1 MKKNASAPLLI
12 VCAVLA
18 FAAAALCIAAVLLS
32 ALPLGFTAAA
42 CAAASGT
49 ALLIFGRKDAPAQ
62 ENAPAAPCAA
72 AAPTLPE
79 DGERCCPYCGKT
91 LPPSALF
98 CPACGAEQPWQLE
111 KI

>member
-62 ENAPAAPCAA
+62 ESAPAAPCAA
-72 AAPTLPE
+72 APTLPG
-79 DGERCCPYCGKT
+79 DDERCCPHCGET

-98 CPACGAEQPWQLE
+98 CPACGAEQPWQLGE
-111 KI
+111 I